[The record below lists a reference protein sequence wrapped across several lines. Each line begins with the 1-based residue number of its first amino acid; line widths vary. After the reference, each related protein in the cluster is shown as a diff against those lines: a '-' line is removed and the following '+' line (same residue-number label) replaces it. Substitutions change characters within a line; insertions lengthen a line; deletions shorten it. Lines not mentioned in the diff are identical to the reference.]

1 MNAAKYRNYLALFLI
16 ILVLTTLSF
25 ASLAIRNYDQDP
37 DLAAALEYDR
47 GETTDRSKPEHDHG
61 RTTDGSKADREL
73 AEKYYLEYLKKD
85 IPSFQKARVYL
96 RLGALYTVESDPGN
110 GIMPDRE
117 KGVGYLERVLQL
129 EPQRIDVATIRA
141 RTLLASATS
150 LSSEES
156 LRRRLDVYEWLSS
169 LDEEKF
175 RKLWLPLEP
184 EQKAI
189 LPITLK
195 YLQSYVPNVKRTT
208 AVNAVALA
216 AHMPDGEARLA
227 EIIGRFPDTEIA
239 DMARREL
246 KRLLEQVGEETFN
259 DVTSVSGA
267 GRNAPPGEDAGLP
280 LNLESQADGIT
291 REASM
296 PPQKPSAQRSDAV
309 PALADTRPVEGG
321 THTAW
326 IVYSLIGCAAL
337 TGSSL
342 LYVAWRRRHFA
353 GRPES

>member
-1 MNAAKYRNYLALFLI
+1 MNAAKYRNYPALFLI
-16 ILVLTTLSF
+16 VLVLTTPSF

-47 GETTDRSKPEHDHG
+47 GEITDRSKPEHDHG
-61 RTTDGSKADREL
+61 RTTDRSKADREL

-117 KGVGYLERVLQL
+117 KGIGYLERVLQS

-150 LSSEES
+150 LSGEES

-169 LDEEKF
+169 LDEEKLQ
-175 RKLWLPLEP
+175 RLWLPLEP
-184 EQKAI
+184 GQKAI

-216 AHMPDGEARLA
+216 AHMPDRETRLA

-239 DMARREL
+239 HMARREL
-246 KRLLEQVGEETFN
+246 KLLLEQVDEETFN
-259 DVTSVSGA
+259 DLTSASSV

-291 REASM
+291 QEASI
-296 PPQKPSAQRSDAV
+296 PLQKSSTQRSGAV

-321 THTAW
+321 THTAR
-326 IVYSLIGCAAL
+326 IVYFLIGCAAL
-337 TGSSL
+337 AGSSL
-342 LYVAWRRRHFA
+342 FYVAWRRRHSA
-353 GRPES
+353 GNDES